1 MSTYVIGDVHGR
13 YRQLKQLERDV
24 PWDIENDKIVFLG
37 DLIDR
42 GAQIREVVEE
52 VLRLRSRNPNVVTIR
67 GNHEQMLLDCLDFG
81 DLSWL
86 IPENGGQETI
96 AQYGCPLHTLH
107 ELEDIRM
114 PDEHIAFFRSMPL
127 FHEDD
132 DAIFV
137 HAGLVPGFRPEELD
151 EDILLWS
158 RDFSFYM
165 HYEGKL
171 CFFGHTPTRYL
182 PREGRRSEY
191 DVFMLADCVGMD
203 TGSEPDCPLSCLRVD
218 DFTLYQ
224 AFPDGETVIRDHKGR
239 LDAYRARR
247 KAASAGHGS
256 VYAHARQEDPT
267 P

>member
-13 YRQLKQLERDV
+13 YRQLKQLEREV
-24 PWDIENDKIVFLG
+24 PWDLETDKIVFLG

-42 GAQIREVVEE
+42 GDGIREVVDE
-52 VLRLRSRNPNVVTIR
+52 VIRLQSRNPNVVALR

-96 AQYGCPLHTLH
+96 AQYGCPLHTLR
-107 ELEDIRM
+107 EIEDIRIPAEHLEFFGAM
-114 PDEHIAFFRSMPL
+114 PLYHEDEH
-127 FHEDD
+127 
-132 DAIFV
+132 AIYV
-137 HAGLVPGFRPEELD
+137 HAGLVEGESPDETD

-165 HYEGKL
+165 HYAGKL

-182 PREGRRSEY
+182 PREGRHSEF
-191 DVFMLADCVGMD
+191 DIFMVANCVGMD
-203 TGSEPDCPLSCLRVD
+203 TGSEFDCPLSCLRVD

-224 AFPDGETVIRDHKGR
+224 AFTEGETVIRDHR
-239 LDAYRARR
+239 SLLEAYRARR
-247 KAASAGHGS
+247 ESARATLGS
-256 VYAHARQEDPT
+256 A
-267 P
+267 

>member
-13 YRQLKQLERDV
+13 CRQLKQLERDV
-24 PWDIENDKIVFLG
+24 PWDLDGDKIVFLG

-42 GAQIREVVEE
+42 GDQIREVVEE
-52 VLRLRSRNPNVVTIR
+52 VMGLRSRNPNVVTIR

-107 ELEDIRM
+107 ELEDIRI
-114 PDEHIAFFRSMPL
+114 PDEHVAFFRAMPL
-127 FHEDD
+127 FHEDEN
-132 DAIFV
+132 AIFV
-137 HAGLVPGFRPEELD
+137 HAGLPSGTRPEEVD
-151 EDILLWS
+151 EDVLLWS

-165 HYEGKL
+165 HYSGKL

-182 PREGRRSEY
+182 PREGRQSEY
-191 DVFMLADCVGMD
+191 DVFMVADCVGMD

-224 AFPDGETVIRDHKGR
+224 AFPNGETIIRDHKGR
-239 LDAYRARR
+239 LDAYRSRR
-247 KAASAGHGS
+247 EAASASIGS
-256 VYAHARQEDPT
+256 V
-267 P
+267 

>member
-13 YRQLKQLERDV
+13 YRQLKNLEREV
-24 PWDIENDKIVFLG
+24 PWDLAVDKVVFLG

-42 GAQIREVVEE
+42 GDQIRQVVDEIMRWGAANE
-52 VLRLRSRNPNVVTIR
+52 NIVALR
-67 GNHEQMLLDCLDFG
+67 GNHEQMLLDCLDYG

-96 AQYGCPLHTLH
+96 AQYGCPLHMLH
-107 ELEDIRM
+107 ELEDIKIPESHVR
-114 PDEHIAFFRSMPL
+114 FFRSMPL

-132 DAIFV
+132 AAIYV
-137 HAGLVPGFRPEELD
+137 HAGIIPGYKPEEVD
-151 EDILLWS
+151 EDVLLWS

-182 PREGRRSEY
+182 PREGRRHEY
-191 DVFMLADCVGMD
+191 DIFMASDCVGLD

-224 AFPDGETVIRDHKGR
+224 SYPNGDVHVRDHKPL
-239 LDAYRARR
+239 LDAYNERHEVARASMR
-247 KAASAGHGS
+247 S
-256 VYAHARQEDPT
+256 V
-267 P
+267 